1 MAKIT
6 SFTNPQPAVDGVAVQ
21 MDTDQDAFPEVIS
34 ERASS
39 TIFISNC
46 EPNSC
51 HPTRDAAVATDDDD
65 IDFPLQTTRLHL
77 TSIVSSFTGSS
88 TLGPV
93 LQYHEESGASSAP
106 ENSATTITKTRGS

>member
-1 MAKIT
+1 VAKIT

-21 MDTDQDAFPEVIS
+21 IDTDQDAFPEVIS

-65 IDFPLQTTRLHL
+65 EEVDTDAFTEYLFEVFTVFTAKDYQKNIIP
-77 TSIVSSFTGSS
+77 TSKK
-88 TLGPV
+88 
-93 LQYHEESGASSAP
+93 EA
-106 ENSATTITKTRGS
+106 